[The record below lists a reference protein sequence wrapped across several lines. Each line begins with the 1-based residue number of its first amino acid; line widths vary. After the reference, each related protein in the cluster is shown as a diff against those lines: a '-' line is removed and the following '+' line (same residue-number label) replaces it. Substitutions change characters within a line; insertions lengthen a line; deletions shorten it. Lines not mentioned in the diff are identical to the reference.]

1 MKRTLFVILLFFLS
15 LFILCVEV
23 NLREEIHSLFLEDSN
38 GKRIISF
45 ALFLLVQISLF
56 GGISL
61 IHRKLKKRIA
71 LLKETK
77 LKSIRIHEYELL
89 DPDKQVALL
98 IYLADM
104 FRWILITGQL
114 LIAIPVL
121 FSIFPETKSLATLL
135 FSYIWKPIKAIG
147 EDVFNYIPNLFT
159 IFVIVIF
166 IRYLIRFIRYLTEQ
180 IKEERLKIS
189 GFYPDWA
196 QPTYRIIRF
205 LLYAFML
212 AMIYPYL
219 PGADSGEFKGI
230 SFFLGLIVSLG
241 SSTVIGNILA
251 GLVITY
257 MRPFKLGDRIKL
269 NDTIGFVV
277 EKSALVTRI
286 RTPKNELVTIPN
298 SFMMSSQTTNY
309 SESARKLGLI
319 IHTEVTIGYDVPW
332 RKVHQLL
339 VDAAKATAG
348 VSDEPEP
355 FVQETALNDFFPVY
369 QINAYVKDAGGL
381 NQLYSALYQN
391 IQDKFAAADVEIL
404 SPHYTSFRNGN
415 ESTVPTEKKDIL
427 NMSP

>member
-1 MKRTLFVILLFFLS
+1 MKLFSLLAESRLIKDIYSLS
-15 LFILCVEV
+15 
-23 NLREEIHSLFLEDSN
+23 LEDSEA
-38 GKRIISF
+38 KRVFSF
-45 ALFLLVQISLF
+45 FIFLLIQFFLWGMITYMF
-56 GGISL
+56 RRIK
-61 IHRKLKKRIA
+61 RKIV
-71 LLKETK
+71 LLKRTK
-77 LKSIRIHEYELL
+77 LKPICIHEYELI

-98 IYLADM
+98 IYLANL
-104 FRWILITGQL
+104 FRWILFGSQF
-114 LIAIPVL
+114 LIAILIL
-121 FSIFPETKSLATLL
+121 FSIFPETKNLAALL
-135 FSYIWKPIKAIG
+135 FSYIWKPIKVIG
-147 EDVFNYIPNLFT
+147 GGIVNYIPNLFS
-159 IFVIVIF
+159 IIVIVLVF
-166 IRYLIRFIRYLTEQ
+166 RYLIRFIRYITNQ
-180 IKEERLKIS
+180 VKEERLKIN
-189 GFYPDWA
+189 GFYADWA

-230 SFFLGLIVSLG
+230 SVFLGLIVSLG

-277 EKSALVTRI
+277 EKSALVTRL

-309 SESARKLGLI
+309 SESARNLGLI

-339 VDAAKATAG
+339 IEAAKATSG
-348 VSDEPEP
+348 LSCDPEP
-355 FVQETALNDFFPVY
+355 FVLETALSDFYPVY
-369 QINAYVKDAGGL
+369 QINAYVKDAAQL

-391 IQDKFAAADVEIL
+391 IQDKFMAANVEIL

-415 ESTVPTEKKDIL
+415 KSTVPETEGEELHIER
-427 NMSP
+427 